1 MFLNIVAGM
10 PAGGLNFLGS
20 LEPLL
25 QSLGQGIRVGDRPD
39 GPGGQKA
46 SRMNRALVPR
56 ADEHRHAR
64 RSGFDDG
71 VEAAFVKATLE
82 ATPME
87 ATLMESPAHVRYGG
101 DRV

>member
-10 PAGGLNFLGS
+10 PAGDLNFLGS

-25 QSLGQGIRVGDRPD
+25 QSLGQGIRGGDRPD

-56 ADEHRHAR
+56 ADEHRYAR
-64 RSGFDDG
+64 RSGFNDG
-71 VEAAFVKATLE
+71 VEAAFVEAPLE
-82 ATPME
+82 AP
-87 ATLMESPAHVRYGG
+87 LMESPAHVGYGG
-101 DRV
+101 ARV